1 MGFEPFSF
9 WRQSIAYTIF
19 FAIAMLAFCL
29 RHHGDTL
36 PECGTNSTLAETN
49 STVVYGQDTLTA
61 FTLAT
66 YDTGT
71 VELSTNDSDNSL
83 LGGFTDFPGKN
94 WCLS

>member
-1 MGFEPFSF
+1 
-9 WRQSIAYTIF
+9 
-19 FAIAMLAFCL
+19 MLAFCL

-49 STVVYGQDTLTA
+49 STAVYGQDTLTA

-71 VELSTNDSDNSL
+71 VELSTNGSYDSLS
-83 LGGFTDFPGKN
+83 GGFTAFPGNHWYNTIASNVKIHIKDIAV
-94 WCLS
+94 WIFLFGY

>member
-1 MGFEPFSF
+1 MVLIPLSF

-19 FAIAMLAFCL
+19 FSVAMLAFCL
-29 RHHGDTL
+29 RHHGETL
-36 PECGTNSTLAETN
+36 PECGSNSTLAETN

-71 VELSTNDSDNSL
+71 VELSTNDSYDSL
-83 LGGFTDFPGKN
+83 SGGFTAFPGN
-94 WCLS
+94 Y